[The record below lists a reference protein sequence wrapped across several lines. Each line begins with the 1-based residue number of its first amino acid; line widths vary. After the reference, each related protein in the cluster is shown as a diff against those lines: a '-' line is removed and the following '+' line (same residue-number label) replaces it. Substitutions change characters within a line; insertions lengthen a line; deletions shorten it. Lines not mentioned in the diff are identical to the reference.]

1 MLHLKPRIKTHSSG
15 LALCLDTYVI
25 RDKGCIGRSC
35 SGGNLPEK
43 LEIAAKAG
51 FRAVELWNPDIENYL
66 AAGGKIHLLRQ
77 RLADLG
83 LSVPS
88 YKVVEE
94 WNDLHAM
101 ERAAELGAESCVV
114 KVVRDQYV
122 GAKPSLNSMVD
133 GYSKLLEK
141 GDSLRIRP
149 SLEFMALAPYFNSID
164 SVCDILELTD
174 HPKASM
180 VLDTWHLWRKDDA
193 QFSSFPLHR
202 IRPEWISVV
211 HFTDARKD
219 IPQGQQQDGDRKMP
233 GEGCLNLSA
242 FLNLLKRI
250 GFGGYLSLNVY
261 DQSLWHENPLRVA
274 TRGHYSMHWLVE
286 QSSFQNLGDGDQ
298 WKASQD
304 VRCDG
309 LWTKAYW
316 THLDPRIGVYDRD
329 QTLENLLGDK
339 LRGKKVVDFKCGF
352 SPLAKYVTVGFDA
365 YQGCIDYLSKEY
377 PDARWLCQSDQQF
390 AETFDE
396 PIDVLMH
403 LGLGDSLTEIES
415 HIRLRN
421 KCQPEVV
428 IIECAATDDGEVK
441 ETKPGQR
448 RRWGQLKAGLVG
460 EEHFYKTNMPDRAN
474 RLVFVGKNAVS
485 QV

>member
-1 MLHLKPRIKTHSSG
+1 MLHLKPRIKNPSSD
-15 LALCLDTYVI
+15 LQLCLDTYVI

-35 SGGNLPEK
+35 SGGNLPDK

-51 FRAVELWNPDIENYL
+51 FRAVELWNPDVENYL
-66 AAGGKIHLLRQ
+66 AAGGKMFQLRD
-77 RLADLG
+77 RLRDLG

-94 WNDLHAM
+94 WGNIHAM

-114 KVVRDQYV
+114 KVIRDRYA
-122 GAKPSLNSMVD
+122 GKKPSLNSMVD
-133 GYSKLLEK
+133 GYSKLLEQ
-141 GDSLRIRP
+141 GNNLQIRP

-164 SVCDILELTD
+164 SVCDILDRTN

-180 VLDTWHLWRKDDA
+180 VLDTWHLWRKDNA
-193 QFSSFPLHR
+193 QFSSCPFHR
-202 IRPEWISVV
+202 IRPEWITVV

-219 IPQGQQQDGDRKMP
+219 ISQQKQQDGDRKMP
-233 GEGCLNLSA
+233 GEGCLNLPR
-242 FLNLLKRI
+242 FLELLRGI

-261 DQSLWHENPLRVA
+261 DQSLWHEDPLRVA
-274 TRGHYSMHWLVE
+274 TRGHYAMHRLAE
-286 QSSFQNLGDGDQ
+286 QSKFQNLGDGNH
-298 WKASQD
+298 WKSSQD

-316 THLDPRIGVYDRD
+316 THLDPRIGAYDRD
-329 QTLENLLGDK
+329 QTLDDLLGDK
-339 LRGKKVVDFKCGF
+339 LLDKRVVDFKCGF

-377 PDARWLCQSDQQF
+377 PNARWVCASDEQF
-390 AETFDE
+390 ANTFDE

-415 HIRLRN
+415 HIKLRN
-421 KCQPEVV
+421 KCKPNVV
-428 IIECAATDDGEVK
+428 IIECAATDDGKVK

-448 RRWGQLKAGLVG
+448 HRWSQLKSGLVG
-460 EEHFYKTNMPDRAN
+460 KEHFYKTNMPDRSN
-474 RLVFVGKNAVS
+474 RLVFVGENAVS
-485 QV
+485 